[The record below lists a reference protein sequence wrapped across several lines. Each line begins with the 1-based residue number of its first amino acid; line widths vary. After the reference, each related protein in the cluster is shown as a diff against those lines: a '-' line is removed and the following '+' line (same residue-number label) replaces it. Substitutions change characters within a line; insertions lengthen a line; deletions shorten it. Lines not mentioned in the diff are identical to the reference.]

1 MYHGEFA
8 PKGGFVLTDDTR
20 KRLENIN
27 KDAWLLSN
35 EILTARVEAIR
46 EGDTPLADD
55 LADLDRAFG
64 FIQRRIH
71 RVMAQDAE

>member
-1 MYHGEFA
+1 M
-8 PKGGFVLTDDTR
+8 TDDTR

-55 LADLDRAFG
+55 LADLDHAFG

-71 RVMAQDAE
+71 GVMGRHEK